1 MNNLEFKDVN
11 YNPNTICWGVGN
23 RVVGPNLLASFRLKE
38 MSKEEEDLLKLDY
51 EKAKQIY
58 EKHIIKGAKF
68 IPCGKKANT
77 SIEAKITSVNIEK
90 QYVTWKQYN
99 LTDEQISNGYIPAA
113 GKFSINTLISLV
125 KTNEIKFL

>member
-1 MNNLEFKDVN
+1 MNKLDFKDVN

-23 RVVGPNLLASFRLKE
+23 SVVGPQLLASFRFKE

-51 EKAKQIY
+51 EKAREIF
-58 EKHIIKGAKF
+58 ENHIVKGAKF
-68 IPCGKKANT
+68 VPCGKKANT
-77 SIEAKITSVNIEK
+77 FIEAKITSINLEK

-113 GKFSINTLISLV
+113 GKFSINSLISLV
-125 KTNEIKFL
+125 KTKEIKFL